1 MADLKDLISQAS
13 SNQSGTTGK
22 ASLLDYADKPQEV
35 EAGQEGIGQ
44 DPMLSQQD
52 VQEMSRQGAVSAVEQ
67 QIDPGVGGLSER
79 DRQAVTESGI
89 DPELIFESNAE
100 KAGKSL
106 VAGTGIVVSDIGN
119 MIDYAAMTILPDEL
133 RKSDTFLKVT
143 ERLPS
148 FHKWGESLQK
158 WGEVHQSPGLDEF
171 TLDDMFKMEFWA
183 TDVAKTLPYMASMI
197 IPGKAG
203 VNVATGLMKAGAR
216 SAAKKGMFG
225 SAKRLVKTRSAQE
238 TAKAAA
244 KGSSK
249 AVAGAEAALGGEG
262 LMGALATVTGEG
274 AVGLSAM
281 GSGVASFLGAGTAT
295 TAVIGAGLAGDVY
308 NKALGM
314 GLSEDQAQE
323 AAHGTFVDN
332 SKWFALNGLSW
343 GIQFGGLSGKAFKQF
358 NKLRGGAESAKQ
370 IQKNFGQRLMQHAKR
385 GTITGT
391 FEGTEEMFQ
400 ETYEEWIQQKNLAEV
415 QGKEFVEY
423 SDFLTSDEN
432 RKTLGVSFAA
442 GFLMGGR
449 GGFMNSVAEN
459 GRRITNKRVS
469 IDNDINMYENMSE
482 AQKKVR
488 TNEIIEAAIREDQID
503 GLNGMLDKLQKADKI
518 SAEERAEYDNT
529 ILEYSKIAST
539 LPFKEKLT
547 EVGQQTLFN
556 IKVKEYQ
563 SKKSLENL
571 NVLKQR
577 SIAEANENLEGEA
590 LTNELA
596 KIENDHSTNVAALE
610 SSIAEGKTA
619 VAKLLSAK
627 KYTAS
632 AKSIDSKRLNDIKS
646 FEQSEEYSA
655 MSEPEKADLSVEK
668 AALEERIKED
678 SYEIQEANE
687 AAEGLTQEEY
697 EQFTKKGEV
706 EKAERQKQ
714 EAESKVDKVSEKV
727 EEAGKEAEEAGKSI
741 FSKAKSFTGR
751 AVDFVKQKFA
761 DVKKRQ
767 EFRKAMR
774 PFDAEIQELQKEGKT
789 TQEIADI
796 IKSKIDS
803 ENISDEDLSLYIN
816 TVTGATQEDVESET
830 ETAAEED
837 TEIVED
843 EDTTTEE
850 DTGSAEETEQ
860 KEAQSSDKKPEPE
873 VKEDSDITYAQRVK
887 SAADKI
893 AKKLSKKVS
902 KASKSKMAKSVQNLF
917 KEGFGT
923 IPGGSKKMKTA
934 DGVVDS
940 TKPSVLQYY
949 SSINPALESTIVAA
963 ASRKFPNKQLLI
975 LREVIDEHGGLVAG
989 MALGSAVHVT
999 SGSDVGM
1006 QIMHEYG
1013 HVYYQMM
1020 KDNPSFI
1027 RGVSKIIKSK
1037 VFRDIKNSYSEEL
1050 LYSTPDA
1057 NGETQVLTGNE
1068 IIQNFIAQK
1077 ESLPQELQEKINAM
1091 LVAHD
1096 LGDAETTKAIFD
1108 EFMNTLVEDKVISL
1122 LPDNQQDNIIE
1133 EAFVTSLAPQMASKL
1148 NVLFDKGPDVV
1159 QYEGF
1164 IKRLK
1169 GRISKL
1175 ITPKDAKEILS
1186 NVDRKFENLSL
1197 EEIGNTIIDDIASGV
1212 DGAKFKTGKTK
1223 YMKYGLLSKELS
1235 AVVEEEA
1242 NKLFEQEE
1250 DPSKN
1255 ATRDTNINSIAD
1267 AAMENIKDKSV
1278 EAQVREEAEYIYSVM
1293 MNRVRHGLDLNPDS
1307 TKIPGVERIYKSAG
1321 YNVGSQDQ
1329 NGDTI
1334 NEDNFSDEISDEY
1347 QEGLGEQ
1354 DVNVMSDDY
1363 QKQLALDNSS
1373 SHLMKAVLMIANPV
1387 GKNKQFTLSRL
1398 ESEIHNLA
1406 FAHRDNVLGFIK
1418 AIDASGNS
1426 HVSKLNEILKENTEP
1441 GERLTILREFHNNYR
1456 NKFQENISITAIKS
1470 NGNISESEAIAS
1482 SERRKINGIVNSA
1495 NKVFFKSKDA
1505 TVRKDVA
1512 KRIQAA
1518 KDKLSKGQNLTMPEA
1533 LKIMVPI
1540 LYMSDRSQYL
1550 NMDVL
1555 SNIRVSVGNKQL
1567 GLPALVESWIQS
1579 KTFNTY
1585 FPKGKISVTSTEFK
1599 NLVEGMVVGSRSKN
1613 AIKTVSNVEGM
1624 STAVVNNNS
1633 HLLNQAQYI
1642 TDQARTAEGR
1652 ESLLKEYPGNPLIKM
1667 VVALGAQ
1674 GLEQEAFKLT
1684 IDGGTV
1690 SFAGVKSKTVS
1701 FQNKTKEDI
1710 FFGDLEKFINSHDGG
1725 KPEGSKT
1732 YYTQPISIFSNSK
1745 RRYSIQMPMITTDK
1759 QRAAAEKEL
1768 KARGL
1773 DKIKYKDGENVL
1785 GLARLNE
1792 EIDKVKKMISENPG
1806 VLEDNPVLSKVAEIK
1821 GSEVVITKAGEE
1833 IISDYVFNF
1842 ALNSVY
1848 AQELFIG
1855 SHQEAKTESDYI
1867 KRATGAIARH
1877 DGSLRGV
1884 AIEPII
1890 FNDIKVDGIESTDAA
1905 SFILPE
1911 DLNFIQNKVGSRM
1924 GHLFKFVYYGS
1935 DKRGEA
1941 GNQVLNENDFGD
1953 LEKAIIYLKTAVHVL
1968 TPEMIGDSEVL
1979 QNIADKLEARR
1990 NKNGYG
1996 ESLNLA
2002 VFKSGAKKFPNVHG
2016 TESSIDHDTEFGED
2030 SQAQKDLDAAYV
2042 VGNKLVG
2049 IDGANMGIQLPM
2061 DNGKTKTTYPTQ
2073 LVGANNNDLTEEQSE
2088 EMDQIQA
2095 LEAEV
2100 FEDNLQGAVG
2110 AMIADQK
2117 ESTVESRLK
2126 VKQMLGRVVGN
2137 NAITSTSNGAAKL
2150 LAAAND
2156 KISQNLPGLH
2166 KYFADAIKSLIK
2178 KSAKIVT
2185 NGNIAIQA
2193 TGVGKN
2199 LKAYTKGVKYNAQG
2213 ESRNVTLPA
2222 EAVVPASFKGK
2233 YLARID
2239 KDANGKSFNT
2249 KEAIDNYISS
2259 TLVKKPVIASSKVG
2273 NISPAKI
2280 AGLDRS
2286 FGSELEARDFLSSK
2300 IARLEDGTFVILG
2313 EEFIGSRIPA
2323 HGNQSRVVM
2332 EIKAFQTEVKSKS
2345 GKFQNNSIQ
2354 IPTAVNG
2361 VLGSDHDG
2369 DSIFMN
2375 FKNESPKTSAELKV
2389 NEYIDKTISFY
2400 QKENKFEE
2408 ITADL
2413 EINDEI
2419 EARKAAVEKRF
2430 PSTTQRSNQNSP
2442 VGAAE
2447 YFEENVSGSGMV
2459 GNVAAL
2465 NNGMSYLSRYGVGL
2479 GFSISINGV
2488 AKRSFNNDWSGNY
2501 SQNSLAFQGAK
2512 TLQIVLDN
2520 AKNQQATTLGL
2531 NPATIVAGS
2540 ILPRIGF
2547 NASQVDLILNSKA
2560 AKLYAKHAGKK
2571 ALRDRNFSYTS
2582 AAESA
2587 LKELIGE
2594 DMAESVV
2601 KDLNTNPESPIDIN
2615 TDLIVDGDIRA
2626 MDNEISIIKLLHKLD
2641 GVGQDVYMLNNL
2653 LGQHKTVPSNAQEA
2667 REMSEDIDNLL
2678 SGESSISGD
2687 TALKALSNNPIIKS
2701 FNNRLKTTID
2711 IYSKNQISGT
2721 THADKTF
2728 DLIKSMT
2735 GGNDL
2740 FKSIKGDQAKIIND
2754 YILNIITNFSP
2765 KVSQALGKHATSSKT
2780 GSINVDAT
2788 MAQLDRM
2795 QREALASEQNNE
2807 FLNAVVIRKQEGFKD
2822 APDKYYLSLNR
2833 DYINEATRP
2842 FEIEL
2847 IKKDF
2852 SKLDPK
2858 TQEMFLAA
2866 DTVLNGGGLT
2876 NSSISLLFDDNTLIS
2891 ISKSIDSKH
2900 QEILKGIDGS
2910 IADAE
2915 LVADTI
2921 IVENSD
2927 LVQTAER
2934 FYVKDGKKVARNKSL
2949 RRING
2954 SSENVKLVKVTA
2966 DIQKSALRTNS
2977 PHYIKIQDGETSMVY
2992 KWISAPASKFDPKN
3006 WESTSKKHGK
3016 YKLVGTSQK
3025 GAPTRISNLKKA
3037 QRASQARTALID
3049 GMKKNPV
3056 ISKSSKMKLNT
3067 TKSGSG
3073 QRFSEKY
3080 SPFTFQEYLEDKGYT
3095 DKEVEGN
3102 PTLKES
3108 LEKLYKQYRVN
3119 FNLAQEFDRSIVQTG
3134 KLKTLSEDRLTDYAL
3149 LFQKL
3154 DPSAISKAHSDT
3166 VIEIARRASES
3177 QKASRNG
3184 IEWTDKGDISW
3195 LHAWFG
3201 SNNIAGH
3208 RPEIQKLVRTMEK
3221 EYGKFM
3227 DENIKF
3233 QKELDRLNKNLI
3245 RDNIGEGNKFVELI
3259 SKASIWFAGG
3269 GNKKMNDLLYG
3280 NMYDVVETNI
3290 GGNKVSEM
3298 KLKSMSDFLKTKPNK
3313 SEIEFYNF
3321 FRATTSKYGD
3331 ITSKALGERVKD
3343 GYIPHM
3349 KMGLTGSI
3357 KQRGLFGLYD
3367 YMLQGTGDINHV
3379 RVKGVNPMTGKSEI
3393 LPFHQW
3399 KYLYYTSKGAK
3410 GGFKKLFDSQ
3420 QYRSAAK
3427 LDVIRKRAEKL
3438 AKSGKHEDGK
3448 KISMTEQEVHGTMGT
3463 NLMSRFTKSRGVST
3477 AMFGSNDLAM
3487 ALSQYVNTSLFT
3499 YGNENFKGFKS
3510 MIPLLDGVIEY
3521 NKKKGNKNAVTY
3533 LENVWKRGFYTFKD
3547 SQLGLGRLGD
3557 NALHQLVKLTR
3568 IRYLS
3573 LGFSGGF
3580 GNLMIGKYNEF
3591 RSKGGKNFARG
3602 EARYWGQRKKA
3613 WAIIKNNLNPER
3625 FAYDLI
3631 KGNDSSGIDTIM
3643 MSPYIGSEHYIQGSG
3658 FVSQFTEEEWSRIG
3672 EDGIIPE
3679 DLQEKADLYVDN
3691 VTRQQG
3697 YGYSKV
3703 DQIGIATYSWGKAL
3717 MQFKKWMP
3725 TSIAERF
3732 GKETIDRFG
3741 EMRSGSNREAFSLGS
3756 DFARQL
3762 MAGEESVADFRKRF
3776 KALPEHKKEA
3786 VKTFFRGMQ
3795 VVSALTA
3802 LSMMF
3807 GDSDDDEL
3815 RSLAKLASDT
3825 RDDIMFMTDPR
3836 RIKYAAEP
3844 ASWGIVE
3851 SGATMAVGI
3860 ATIDR
3865 EKFRGGLTGI
3875 SWTAAQVL
3883 DRSEKSL
3890 E

>member
-1 MADLKDLISQAS
+1 
-13 SNQSGTTGK
+13 
-22 ASLLDYADKPQEV
+22 
-35 EAGQEGIGQ
+35 
-44 DPMLSQQD
+44 
-52 VQEMSRQGAVSAVEQ
+52 
-67 QIDPGVGGLSER
+67 
-79 DRQAVTESGI
+79 
-89 DPELIFESNAE
+89 
-100 KAGKSL
+100 
-106 VAGTGIVVSDIGN
+106 
-119 MIDYAAMTILPDEL
+119 
-133 RKSDTFLKVT
+133 
-143 ERLPS
+143 
-148 FHKWGESLQK
+148 
-158 WGEVHQSPGLDEF
+158 
-171 TLDDMFKMEFWA
+171 
-183 TDVAKTLPYMASMI
+183 
-197 IPGKAG
+197 
-203 VNVATGLMKAGAR
+203 
-216 SAAKKGMFG
+216 
-225 SAKRLVKTRSAQE
+225 
-238 TAKAAA
+238 
-244 KGSSK
+244 
-249 AVAGAEAALGGEG
+249 
-262 LMGALATVTGEG
+262 
-274 AVGLSAM
+274 
-281 GSGVASFLGAGTAT
+281 
-295 TAVIGAGLAGDVY
+295 
-308 NKALGM
+308 
-314 GLSEDQAQE
+314 
-323 AAHGTFVDN
+323 
-332 SKWFALNGLSW
+332 
-343 GIQFGGLSGKAFKQF
+343 
-358 NKLRGGAESAKQ
+358 
-370 IQKNFGQRLMQHAKR
+370 
-385 GTITGT
+385 
-391 FEGTEEMFQ
+391 
-400 ETYEEWIQQKNLAEV
+400 
-415 QGKEFVEY
+415 
-423 SDFLTSDEN
+423 
-432 RKTLGVSFAA
+432 
-442 GFLMGGR
+442 
-449 GGFMNSVAEN
+449 
-459 GRRITNKRVS
+459 
-469 IDNDINMYENMSE
+469 
-482 AQKKVR
+482 
-488 TNEIIEAAIREDQID
+488 
-503 GLNGMLDKLQKADKI
+503 
-518 SAEERAEYDNT
+518 
-529 ILEYSKIAST
+529 
-539 LPFKEKLT
+539 
-547 EVGQQTLFN
+547 
-556 IKVKEYQ
+556 
-563 SKKSLENL
+563 
-571 NVLKQR
+571 
-577 SIAEANENLEGEA
+577 
-590 LTNELA
+590 
-596 KIENDHSTNVAALE
+596 
-610 SSIAEGKTA
+610 
-619 VAKLLSAK
+619 
-627 KYTAS
+627 
-632 AKSIDSKRLNDIKS
+632 
-646 FEQSEEYSA
+646 
-655 MSEPEKADLSVEK
+655 
-668 AALEERIKED
+668 
-678 SYEIQEANE
+678 
-687 AAEGLTQEEY
+687 
-697 EQFTKKGEV
+697 
-706 EKAERQKQ
+706 
-714 EAESKVDKVSEKV
+714 
-727 EEAGKEAEEAGKSI
+727 
-741 FSKAKSFTGR
+741 
-751 AVDFVKQKFA
+751 
-761 DVKKRQ
+761 
-767 EFRKAMR
+767 
-774 PFDAEIQELQKEGKT
+774 
-789 TQEIADI
+789 
-796 IKSKIDS
+796 
-803 ENISDEDLSLYIN
+803 
-816 TVTGATQEDVESET
+816 
-830 ETAAEED
+830 
-837 TEIVED
+837 
-843 EDTTTEE
+843 
-850 DTGSAEETEQ
+850 
-860 KEAQSSDKKPEPE
+860 
-873 VKEDSDITYAQRVK
+873 
-887 SAADKI
+887 
-893 AKKLSKKVS
+893 
-902 KASKSKMAKSVQNLF
+902 
-917 KEGFGT
+917 
-923 IPGGSKKMKTA
+923 
-934 DGVVDS
+934 
-940 TKPSVLQYY
+940 
-949 SSINPALESTIVAA
+949 
-963 ASRKFPNKQLLI
+963 
-975 LREVIDEHGGLVAG
+975 
-989 MALGSAVHVT
+989 
-999 SGSDVGM
+999 
-1006 QIMHEYG
+1006 
-1013 HVYYQMM
+1013 
-1020 KDNPSFI
+1020 
-1027 RGVSKIIKSK
+1027 
-1037 VFRDIKNSYSEEL
+1037 
-1050 LYSTPDA
+1050 
-1057 NGETQVLTGNE
+1057 
-1068 IIQNFIAQK
+1068 
-1077 ESLPQELQEKINAM
+1077 
-1091 LVAHD
+1091 
-1096 LGDAETTKAIFD
+1096 
-1108 EFMNTLVEDKVISL
+1108 
-1122 LPDNQQDNIIE
+1122 
-1133 EAFVTSLAPQMASKL
+1133 
-1148 NVLFDKGPDVV
+1148 
-1159 QYEGF
+1159 
-1164 IKRLK
+1164 
-1169 GRISKL
+1169 
-1175 ITPKDAKEILS
+1175 
-1186 NVDRKFENLSL
+1186 
-1197 EEIGNTIIDDIASGV
+1197 
-1212 DGAKFKTGKTK
+1212 
-1223 YMKYGLLSKELS
+1223 
-1235 AVVEEEA
+1235 
-1242 NKLFEQEE
+1242 
-1250 DPSKN
+1250 
-1255 ATRDTNINSIAD
+1255 
-1267 AAMENIKDKSV
+1267 
-1278 EAQVREEAEYIYSVM
+1278 
-1293 MNRVRHGLDLNPDS
+1293 
-1307 TKIPGVERIYKSAG
+1307 
-1321 YNVGSQDQ
+1321 
-1329 NGDTI
+1329 
-1334 NEDNFSDEISDEY
+1334 
-1347 QEGLGEQ
+1347 
-1354 DVNVMSDDY
+1354 
-1363 QKQLALDNSS
+1363 
-1373 SHLMKAVLMIANPV
+1373 
-1387 GKNKQFTLSRL
+1387 
-1398 ESEIHNLA
+1398 
-1406 FAHRDNVLGFIK
+1406 
-1418 AIDASGNS
+1418 
-1426 HVSKLNEILKENTEP
+1426 
-1441 GERLTILREFHNNYR
+1441 
-1456 NKFQENISITAIKS
+1456 
-1470 NGNISESEAIAS
+1470 
-1482 SERRKINGIVNSA
+1482 
-1495 NKVFFKSKDA
+1495 
-1505 TVRKDVA
+1505 
-1512 KRIQAA
+1512 
-1518 KDKLSKGQNLTMPEA
+1518 
-1533 LKIMVPI
+1533 
-1540 LYMSDRSQYL
+1540 
-1550 NMDVL
+1550 
-1555 SNIRVSVGNKQL
+1555 
-1567 GLPALVESWIQS
+1567 
-1579 KTFNTY
+1579 
-1585 FPKGKISVTSTEFK
+1585 
-1599 NLVEGMVVGSRSKN
+1599 
-1613 AIKTVSNVEGM
+1613 
-1624 STAVVNNNS
+1624 
-1633 HLLNQAQYI
+1633 
-1642 TDQARTAEGR
+1642 
-1652 ESLLKEYPGNPLIKM
+1652 
-1667 VVALGAQ
+1667 
-1674 GLEQEAFKLT
+1674 
-1684 IDGGTV
+1684 
-1690 SFAGVKSKTVS
+1690 
-1701 FQNKTKEDI
+1701 
-1710 FFGDLEKFINSHDGG
+1710 
-1725 KPEGSKT
+1725 
-1732 YYTQPISIFSNSK
+1732 
-1745 RRYSIQMPMITTDK
+1745 MPMITTDK
-1759 QRAAAEKEL
+1759 QKAAAEKEL
-1768 KARGL
+1768 KSRGL

-1785 GLARLNE
+1785 GLERLNE

-1821 GSEVVITKAGEE
+1821 GDEVVITKAGEE

-1855 SHQEAKTESDYI
+1855 SHQEAKSASDYV

-1890 FNDIKVDGIESTDAA
+1890 FNDIEVNGIESTDAA

-1911 DLNFIQNKVGSRM
+1911 DLNFVQNKVGSRM

-1941 GNQVLNENDFGD
+1941 GNQGLNEND
-1953 LEKAIIYLKTAVHVL
+1953 IYLKTAVHVL

-1979 QNIADKLEARR
+1979 QNIAEKLRARR

-2030 SQAQKDLDAAYV
+2030 SQAQKDLDAAYI

-2193 TGVGKN
+2193 TGVGKD

-2213 ESRNVTLPA
+2213 ESKSVTLPA

-2273 NISPAKI
+2273 NISPARI
-2280 AGLDRS
+2280 EGLDRS

-2354 IPTAVNG
+2354 IPTVVNG

-2419 EARKAAVEKRF
+2419 ESRKAAVEKRF

-2512 TLQIVLDN
+2512 TLQVVLDN

-2594 DMAESVV
+2594 DMAKSVV
-2601 KDLNTNPESPIDIN
+2601 KDLNTNPESPIDVN
-2615 TDLIVDGDIRA
+2615 TDLIVDGDVRA

-2780 GSINVDAT
+2780 GSINVDST

-2977 PHYIKIQDGETSMVY
+2977 PHYIKIQDGDASMVY
-2992 KWISAPASKFDPKN
+2992 KWIPAPASKFDPKN

-3037 QRASQARTALID
+3037 ERASQTRTALIE
-3049 GMKKNPV
+3049 GIKKNPT

-3067 TKSGSG
+3067 TSSGSG

-3245 RDNIGEGNKFVELI
+3245 RDNIGDGNKIREFMGKL
-3259 SKASIWFAGG
+3259 SIWVWGR
-3269 GNKKMNDLLYG
+3269 GNKTMNDFLYG

-3313 SEIEFYNF
+3313 SEVEFYNF

-3349 KMGLTGSI
+3349 KMGLGGSI

-3448 KISMTEQEVHGTMGT
+3448 KI
-3463 NLMSRFTKSRGVST
+3463 
-3477 AMFGSNDLAM
+3477 
-3487 ALSQYVNTSLFT
+3487 
-3499 YGNENFKGFKS
+3499 
-3510 MIPLLDGVIEY
+3510 
-3521 NKKKGNKNAVTY
+3521 Y
-3533 LENVWKRGFYTFKD
+3533 L
-3547 SQLGLGRLGD
+3547 
-3557 NALHQLVKLTR
+3557 
-3568 IRYLS
+3568 
-3573 LGFSGGF
+3573 
-3580 GNLMIGKYNEF
+3580 
-3591 RSKGGKNFARG
+3591 
-3602 EARYWGQRKKA
+3602 
-3613 WAIIKNNLNPER
+3613 
-3625 FAYDLI
+3625 
-3631 KGNDSSGIDTIM
+3631 
-3643 MSPYIGSEHYIQGSG
+3643 
-3658 FVSQFTEEEWSRIG
+3658 
-3672 EDGIIPE
+3672 
-3679 DLQEKADLYVDN
+3679 
-3691 VTRQQG
+3691 
-3697 YGYSKV
+3697 
-3703 DQIGIATYSWGKAL
+3703 
-3717 MQFKKWMP
+3717 
-3725 TSIAERF
+3725 
-3732 GKETIDRFG
+3732 
-3741 EMRSGSNREAFSLGS
+3741 
-3756 DFARQL
+3756 
-3762 MAGEESVADFRKRF
+3762 
-3776 KALPEHKKEA
+3776 
-3786 VKTFFRGMQ
+3786 
-3795 VVSALTA
+3795 
-3802 LSMMF
+3802 
-3807 GDSDDDEL
+3807 
-3815 RSLAKLASDT
+3815 
-3825 RDDIMFMTDPR
+3825 
-3836 RIKYAAEP
+3836 
-3844 ASWGIVE
+3844 
-3851 SGATMAVGI
+3851 
-3860 ATIDR
+3860 
-3865 EKFRGGLTGI
+3865 
-3875 SWTAAQVL
+3875 
-3883 DRSEKSL
+3883 
-3890 E
+3890 